1 MPSRL
6 KQELSFLPPVVVVAL
21 LMPAAAFFGL
31 RLVLRSLTLLDK
43 WVVLE
48 TNAASSETIVVAFR
62 RKFNSGCPKLAS
74 NGGVLVPARLRLHCV
89 SWEMY
94 WCLIA

>member
-6 KQELSFLPPVVVVAL
+6 KPELTFLPSVVVVAL
-21 LMPAAAFFGL
+21 LVPAAVFFGL
-31 RLVLRSLTLLDK
+31 RLVLRSLTRLDK

-48 TNAASSETIVVAFR
+48 RDAPSGETVVVAFR
-62 RKFNSGCPKLAS
+62 RKFNSECPKLAA

-89 SWEMY
+89 SWEMC
-94 WCLIA
+94 WCLLA